1 MRKILS
7 LAIVGSFCA
16 AAPAMAC
23 PKASNSSFTVQCE
36 NGVAVYRGTP
46 LPSPARVLVIKTGG
60 SEAAQ
65 ITQQRLALQNE
76 RLAAQS
82 ERINALQADLANAQ
96 TQRRRKR
103 YGTTY
108 YGSPFLFGT
117 GSSRFGARRALRRRV
132 ARRH

>member
-1 MRKILS
+1 MRTVLT
-7 LAIVGSFCA
+7 LALITTFCA

-23 PKASNSSFTVQCE
+23 PKASNSSFTVNCE

-46 LPSPARVLVIKTGG
+46 LQSPSVIIINNAHGG
-60 SEAAQ
+60 QAD

-76 RLAAQS
+76 RLAVQS
-82 ERINALQADLANAQ
+82 ERIDALQDRLSQ
-96 TQRRRKR
+96 SQKPTRRKR